1 MSLLWLL
8 LLLQQQVALHFVE
21 DERSR
26 FKLALACGNLEI
38 AMKAAHTMDDEEC
51 WHRLAVEAM
60 RQGNHQTVEL
70 ACVSLILMCLF
81 SHHMNGCASVWGPVG

>member
-1 MSLLWLL
+1 M
-8 LLLQQQVALHFVE
+8 ALHFVE

-26 FKLALACGNLEI
+26 FQLALDCGNLEI

-70 ACVSLILMCLF
+70 AYQRKFLCRVVRAFRPAHCHLGMYDCS
-81 SHHMNGCASVWGPVG
+81 